1 MKILC
6 SDYDGTFNHHGVDDR
21 KREAVRRWRE
31 AGNLFGF
38 VTGRGIDTIADI
50 IRHDRVDC
58 DFAVANNGAVI
69 GRADG
74 RILSD
79 RRCDGSVILK
89 LVTEMFQLGCPI
101 ACFSSA
107 VRCVVHKN
115 PPDKPKEEDHD
126 LIWAVENLP
135 YFTQVST
142 VLPTEEKSRQVT
154 AALTEKF
161 SHVVNPLQNGIC
173 IDIVPAGV
181 DKAEGIRTLA
191 SLMSISEADVIT
203 VGDNINDT
211 AMIAAFR
218 SYAVKNAVP
227 SILELADDVC
237 DDIVEL
243 IEREI

>member
-6 SDYDGTFNHHGVDDR
+6 SDYDGTFNYHGVDDR
-21 KREAVRRWRE
+21 KREAVQRWRK

-38 VTGRGIDTIADI
+38 VTGRGIDTIAQI

-74 RILSD
+74 SVLTD
-79 RRCDGSVILK
+79 RRCDSSVIGE
-89 LVTEMFQLGCPI
+89 LVTEMFALGCPN
-101 ACFSSA
+101 ACFSSS

-115 PPDKPKEEDHD
+115 PPDKPSEEDHD
-126 LIWAVENLP
+126 LLWATENLP

-142 VLPTEEKSRQVT
+142 VLPTEEKSRMVT

-161 SHVVNPLQNGIC
+161 SQWVNPLQNGIC

-191 SLMSISEADVIT
+191 SLMGISQQDVIT

-227 SILELADDVC
+227 SILALADDVC
-237 DDIVEL
+237 ADIVEL
-243 IEREI
+243 IDREI

>member
-6 SDYDGTFNHHGVDDR
+6 SDYDGTFNYHGVDDR
-21 KREAVRRWRE
+21 KREAVRKWRE

-38 VTGRGIDTIADI
+38 VTGRGIDTIEEI

-69 GRADG
+69 GKADG
-74 RILSD
+74 SVLTD
-79 RRCDGSVILK
+79 RRCEPTLIRE
-89 LVTEMFQLGCPI
+89 LVTEMFDLGCPT
-101 ACFSSA
+101 ACFSSS

-115 PPDKPKEEDHD
+115 PPDKPSEDDHD
-126 LIWAVENLP
+126 LTWAVENLP

-142 VLPTEEKSRQVT
+142 ILPNEEKSRQVT

-161 SHVVNPLQNGIC
+161 SHVLNPLQNGIC

-191 SLMSISEADVIT
+191 SLMGISEKDVIT

-227 SILELADDVC
+227 SILALANNAC
-237 DDIVEL
+237 TDIVEL